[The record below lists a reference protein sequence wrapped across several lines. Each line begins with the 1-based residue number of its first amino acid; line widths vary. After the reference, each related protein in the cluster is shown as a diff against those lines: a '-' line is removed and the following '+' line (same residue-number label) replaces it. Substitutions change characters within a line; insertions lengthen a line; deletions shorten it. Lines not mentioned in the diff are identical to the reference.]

1 MAIAENPKRKD
12 TKEEKAEQFIAS
24 AGKPKEA
31 DKPLRPIML
40 RVDPDLLEMIDRAAK
55 RSGLTRTGFIVSNAI
70 KAAKE
75 IERMES

>member
-1 MAIAENPKRKD
+1 
-12 TKEEKAEQFIAS
+12 
-24 AGKPKEA
+24 
-31 DKPLRPIML
+31 ML